1 MASHNAQFE
10 NQIGGHARN
19 RRCLVASNINF
30 RATRAQFEAS
40 VRARLTNGDSVTF
53 FWPPS
58 SNVRFMNNKKRHQGL
73 VYLGFETRADARV
86 AEQDLQNYVFS
97 GRAINVFRA
106 TRYASSELA
115 QATAAPAAT
124 TSTTAIATGPPLPP
138 PPAATATIT
147 AAAATTAP
155 PAPTNRNPSDSTE
168 EPRTSWCEK
177 LNSLM

>member
-1 MASHNAQFE
+1 MTSHNAQFE
-10 NQIGGHARN
+10 NQIGVYARN
-19 RRCLVASNINF
+19 RRCLVARNINF

-40 VRARLTNGDSVTF
+40 VRARLTNGDSVAF

-58 SNVRFMNNKKRHQGL
+58 SNVRFINNKKRHQGI

-115 QATAAPAAT
+115 QATEAP
-124 TSTTAIATGPPLPP
+124 PPPP
-138 PPAATATIT
+138 PPAAA
-147 AAAATTAP
+147 TAP

-168 EPRTSWCEK
+168 EPRTSWW
-177 LNSLM
+177 

>member
-1 MASHNAQFE
+1 MVTNPSTRMASHNAQFE
-10 NQIGGHARN
+10 NQIGGYARN

-58 SNVRFMNNKKRHQGL
+58 SNVRFINNKKRHQGL

-124 TSTTAIATGPPLPP
+124 TSTTAIATRLPP
-138 PPAATATIT
+138 PPPPPTATAIT
-147 AAAATTAP
+147 AATTTAP

-168 EPRTSWCEK
+168 EPRTSWW
-177 LNSLM
+177 